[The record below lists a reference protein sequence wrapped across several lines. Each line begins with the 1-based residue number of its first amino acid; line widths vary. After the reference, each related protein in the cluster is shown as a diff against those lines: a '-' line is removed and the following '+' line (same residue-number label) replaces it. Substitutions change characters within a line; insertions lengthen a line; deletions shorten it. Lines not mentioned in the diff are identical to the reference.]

1 MEQSSDAFC
10 TKQCQ
15 GLWGSECQ
23 RVGGRGDRDHSVQAC
38 KGRRLTLQ
46 LHGSKN
52 NAHTRPKLNEAHR
65 AASRRRG
72 GASAGV
78 PSKLSGFPVVREKR
92 QVSEFLTSLN
102 KIWQNH
108 VYIA

>member
-1 MEQSSDAFC
+1 M
-10 TKQCQ
+10 
-15 GLWGSECQ
+15 
-23 RVGGRGDRDHSVQAC
+23 GGRGDRDHSVQAC
-38 KGRRLTLQ
+38 KGQHLMLQ

-52 NAHTRPKLNEAHR
+52 NAHTRLMLNVARR
-65 AASRRRG
+65 AASRLRV
-72 GASAGV
+72 GASARV